1 MTKQKLKAAIVIMV
15 DRENAARDVAAK
27 LNVSLSTLYAYVGVI
42 SAPRPRDSALFA
54 KHEALRLPA
63 DVAL

>member
-1 MTKQKLKAAIVIMV
+1 MV
-15 DRENAARDVAAK
+15 DRENAVRDGAAK
-27 LNVSLSTLYAYVGVI
+27 LGVSLSTLYAYVDVKGT
-42 SAPRPRDSALFA
+42 PRPRDSALFD